1 MSTIEH
7 PEFYLGQQETFS
19 KVITEGES
27 ALFAGL
33 VGENSPDIIA
43 NSTSGIET
51 IRQCVVNPLLL
62 VGIIGGLLNSR
73 IPGKGSQCVTIQY
86 EFLAPIFCGD
96 RIETTIEMIGY
107 DPQKHLV
114 TMKTNSFNQGK
125 NQVLTGQAVMLV
137 PAQ

>member
-7 PEFYLGQQETFS
+7 PELYIGQQETFS

-33 VGENSPDIIA
+33 VGENSPSSIDDA
-43 NSTSGIET
+43 NESGELLQKCI
-51 IRQCVVNPLLL
+51 VHPLLV
-62 VGIIGGLLNSR
+62 VGIVGGLLNSR

-86 EFLAPIFCGD
+86 EFLAPIYCGD
-96 RIETTIEMIGY
+96 RIETTIELIDF
-107 DPQKHLV
+107 DPHKHLV
-114 TMKTNSFNQGK
+114 TLKTNCSNQSK

-137 PAQ
+137 PA

>member
-7 PEFYLGQQETFS
+7 LEFYVGQQETFS

-33 VGENSPDIIA
+33 VGENSP
-43 NSTSGIET
+43 NSIDTTNEGRELPQKCI
-51 IRQCVVNPLLL
+51 VHPLLV

-73 IPGKGSQCVTIQY
+73 IPGKGSLCVTIQY
-86 EFLAPIFCGD
+86 EFLAPVYCAD
-96 RIETTIEMIGY
+96 RIDTTIELIEY

-114 TMKTNSFNQGK
+114 TLKADCFNQNK

-137 PAQ
+137 PA